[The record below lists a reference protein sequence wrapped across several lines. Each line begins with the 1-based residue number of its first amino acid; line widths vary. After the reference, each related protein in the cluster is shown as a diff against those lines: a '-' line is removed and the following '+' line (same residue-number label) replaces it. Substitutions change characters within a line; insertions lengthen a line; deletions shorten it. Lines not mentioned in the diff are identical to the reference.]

1 VVSRWIGIDAA
12 WFDLLIGCHGF
23 WIRTMEFKTQICLS
37 HNYRNLSLSS
47 VGLTGTVKSLS
58 GEEESK
64 RNKKSLHCSKGI
76 QDASG
81 PGIP

>member
-1 VVSRWIGIDAA
+1 MVSRWIGIDAA

-37 HNYRNLSLSS
+37 HDHCQFEF
-47 VGLTGTVKSLS
+47 VGLTGAVKSLS